1 MEEIRDFAENFLN
14 DVQETAQSSHKTDE
28 EQLAYEILRRIE
40 DSGEVSEPEMCVSDR
55 TRRDLTAYCYNEEAE
70 DDEESSL
77 DLFYLIKADDVLGQ
91 IANDIVQERFRELK
105 RFYIEARGEMIQ
117 RAANVQAT
125 DEIYQIAQ
133 IIHNASRLGRIN
145 LLRLYIITDGVVD
158 MSCVPEDEEVGDMRI
173 EYNVWDMTRI
183 YALNN
188 IRTGRDRITIDFRN
202 ADCGGRMLPCIK
214 VEDNNDNVDSYMA
227 VICGEALANIY
238 RMHRNT
244 ILNQNVRKFLQ
255 FRNKVN
261 KGIRETLRTSPE
273 MFFSY
278 NNGISTTASSIT
290 LKQENG
296 NKYIAGLT
304 GWQIVNGGQ
313 TTASI
318 AASIKD
324 NAVDLSKVFVPVKV
338 SVVRDSGNERSIVKT
353 IAKTANSQSAVK
365 DSDLSANNPFWEN
378 LERLSHEIAVPL
390 VNSKY
395 YFERYTGQYD
405 DEMAQVL
412 AERGR
417 EAATAF
423 KREYPKS
430 KLMKKT
436 DVAKIE
442 LIWHQMPHVA
452 CLGAEKCF
460 PKFVK
465 LVKDEKTVVTSGYYR
480 DLVAK
485 THLYNTICDMVRAAV
500 RRGEVGGYIMQMA
513 SYVMASISYL
523 SGGNLDLTYIWDNQT
538 EQQGLND
545 IILGMIPRVWNY
557 FAQGSGGVRDI
568 RDYFKKEKSWTG
580 LIAASLRNDVNA
592 FPTTLINN
600 DAARGN
606 AQEVVEM
613 AQAVNP
619 NTWFRLAAW
628 FDAQNE
634 RERRTIARRF
644 GARGVRNNEAL
655 EAMNL
660 LNDAK
665 DRGFNA
671 D

>member
-1 MEEIRDFAENFLN
+1 
-14 DVQETAQSSHKTDE
+14 
-28 EQLAYEILRRIE
+28 
-40 DSGEVSEPEMCVSDR
+40 MCVSDR
-55 TRRDLTAYCYNEEAE
+55 TRQDLTAYCYNEEAE

-77 DLFYLIKADDVLGQ
+77 DLCYLIKADDVLGQ
-91 IANDIVQERFRELK
+91 IANGIVQERFRELK
-105 RFYIEARGEMIQ
+105 EFYNNARGEVIQ
-117 RAANVQAT
+117 HTANVRAT

-158 MSCVPEDEEVGDMRI
+158 MSCVPEDEEGDNLRI
-173 EYNVWDMTRI
+173 EYNVWDMKRI
-183 YALNN
+183 YSQNN
-188 IRTGRDRITIDFRN
+188 IRTGRDCISIDFRN
-202 ADCGGRMLPCIK
+202 VDCGGRMLPCIK
-214 VEDNNDNVDSYMA
+214 VEDDNDEVESYMA

-278 NNGISTTASSIT
+278 NNGISTTASSIE

-296 NKYIAGLT
+296 NQYIAGLT

-318 AASIKD
+318 AASVKD
-324 NAVDLSKVFVPVKV
+324 GTVDLSRVFVPVKV
-338 SVVRDSGNERSIVKT
+338 SVVRNGGNERSIVKT
-353 IAKTANSQSAVK
+353 IAKTANSQTAVK

-412 AERGR
+412 AEHGK

-423 KREYPKS
+423 KREYPKN

-436 DVAKIE
+436 DIAKIE

-465 LVKDEKTVVTSGYYR
+465 LVKDERTVVTSGYYG

-485 THLYNTICDMVRAAV
+485 THLYNTICEMVRAAV
-500 RRGEVGGYIMQMA
+500 RRGEVGGYIMQIA
-513 SYVMASISYL
+513 SYVMASISHL
-523 SGGNLDLTYIWDNQT
+523 SGGNLDLTYIWNNQT

-545 IILGMIPRVWNY
+545 IILGIIPRVWSY
-557 FAQGSGGVRDI
+557 FAQKADGVRDL
-568 RDYFKKEKSWTG
+568 RDYFKKEKSWTD
-580 LIAASLRNDVNA
+580 LIALLRDDVNR
-592 FPTTLINN
+592 FPTALINN
-600 DAARGN
+600 NAARGN

-613 AQAVNP
+613 AQAINRD
-619 NTWFRLAAW
+619 TWFRLVTW
-628 FDAQNE
+628 FDAQGE
-634 RERRTIARRF
+634 RDNRTIARRF
-644 GARGVRNNEAL
+644 GTRGVRNNEASD
-655 EAMNL
+655 AMNL

>member
-1 MEEIRDFAENFLN
+1 
-14 DVQETAQSSHKTDE
+14 
-28 EQLAYEILRRIE
+28 
-40 DSGEVSEPEMCVSDR
+40 
-55 TRRDLTAYCYNEEAE
+55 
-70 DDEESSL
+70 
-77 DLFYLIKADDVLGQ
+77 
-91 IANDIVQERFRELK
+91 
-105 RFYIEARGEMIQ
+105 
-117 RAANVQAT
+117 
-125 DEIYQIAQ
+125 
-133 IIHNASRLGRIN
+133 
-145 LLRLYIITDGVVD
+145 
-158 MSCVPEDEEVGDMRI
+158 
-173 EYNVWDMTRI
+173 
-183 YALNN
+183 
-188 IRTGRDRITIDFRN
+188 
-202 ADCGGRMLPCIK
+202 
-214 VEDNNDNVDSYMA
+214 
-227 VICGEALANIY
+227 
-238 RMHRNT
+238 
-244 ILNQNVRKFLQ
+244 
-255 FRNKVN
+255 
-261 KGIRETLRTSPE
+261 
-273 MFFSY
+273 
-278 NNGISTTASSIT
+278 
-290 LKQENG
+290 
-296 NKYIAGLT
+296 
-304 GWQIVNGGQ
+304 
-313 TTASI
+313 
-318 AASIKD
+318 
-324 NAVDLSKVFVPVKV
+324 
-338 SVVRDSGNERSIVKT
+338 
-353 IAKTANSQSAVK
+353 
-365 DSDLSANNPFWEN
+365 
-378 LERLSHEIAVPL
+378 
-390 VNSKY
+390 
-395 YFERYTGQYD
+395 
-405 DEMAQVL
+405 
-412 AERGR
+412 
-417 EAATAF
+417 
-423 KREYPKS
+423 
-430 KLMKKT
+430 
-436 DVAKIE
+436 
-442 LIWHQMPHVA
+442 MPHVA

>member
-1 MEEIRDFAENFLN
+1 M
-14 DVQETAQSSHKTDE
+14 
-28 EQLAYEILRRIE
+28 
-40 DSGEVSEPEMCVSDR
+40 
-55 TRRDLTAYCYNEEAE
+55 
-70 DDEESSL
+70 
-77 DLFYLIKADDVLGQ
+77 LGQ
-91 IANDIVQERFRELK
+91 IADNHVQTRFSKLK
-105 RFYIEARGEMIQ
+105 QFYDGARGEMIQ
-117 RAANVQAT
+117 RTNNVHET

-133 IIHNASRLGRIN
+133 IIHNASRLGRIS

-158 MSCVPEDEEVGDMRI
+158 MSCMPEDEEVDNLRI
-173 EYNVWDMTRI
+173 EYNVWDMNRI
-183 YALNN
+183 YAQNN
-188 IRTGRDRITIDFRN
+188 IRTGIDLISIDFRN

-214 VEDNNDNVDSYMA
+214 VEDDNDEVDSYMA

-261 KGIRETLRTSPE
+261 KGIRETLRTNPE

-278 NNGISTTASSIT
+278 NNGISTTASSIE
-290 LKQENG
+290 LVQEKG
-296 NKYIAGLT
+296 NQYIAGLT

-318 AASIKD
+318 AASITD

-338 SVVRDSGNERSIVKT
+338 SVVRDRGNERSKVKT
-353 IAKTANSQSAVK
+353 IAKTANSQTVVK

-378 LERLSHEIAVPL
+378 LERLSHEIVVPL

-405 DEMAQVL
+405 DEMVQVL
-412 AERGR
+412 AERGK

-423 KREYPKS
+423 KREYPKN

-436 DVAKIE
+436 DIAKIE

-465 LVKDEKTVVTSGYYR
+465 LVKDERTVVTSGYYK

-485 THLYNTICDMVRAAV
+485 TILYNTISDIVRDAVRA
-500 RRGEVGGYIMQMA
+500 GKVGGYKMQVA
-513 SYVMASISYL
+513 SYVMASISHL
-523 SGGNLDLTYIWDNQT
+523 SGGNLDLASIWDNQRP
-538 EQQGLND
+538 QQAVVR
-545 IILGMIPRVWNY
+545 IIQNLIPLVWSQ